1 MLWWPLG
8 WYLLTASLPLR
19 SVGCRPV
26 FYPMYGWHTLLW
38 GCTAGTGPLGFSTAA
53 CKKMYIRITDML
65 PKALLGSALSKQ
77 IQCLT
82 SVDTCIFGDTISVL
96 LTNNKDSE
104 GLIDFPSITW
114 AMGFSS
120 RFKHL
125 YLNTFTHKYIDVSCE
140 LKLPFQPMEITVW
153 FSCLNVEV
161 QCHLKHPRVSA
172 WTWQTWHRAY
182 GTQHAYTLL
191 TR

>member
-1 MLWWPLG
+1 
-8 WYLLTASLPLR
+8 
-19 SVGCRPV
+19 
-26 FYPMYGWHTLLW
+26 
-38 GCTAGTGPLGFSTAA
+38 
-53 CKKMYIRITDML
+53 ML

-96 LTNNKDSE
+96 LTNNRDSE
-104 GLIDFPSITW
+104 GLIDFPSITS

-140 LKLPFQPMEITVW
+140 LKLPFQPMEITV
-153 FSCLNVEV
+153 
-161 QCHLKHPRVSA
+161 
-172 WTWQTWHRAY
+172 
-182 GTQHAYTLL
+182 
-191 TR
+191 

>member
-1 MLWWPLG
+1 
-8 WYLLTASLPLR
+8 
-19 SVGCRPV
+19 
-26 FYPMYGWHTLLW
+26 MYGWHTLLW

-96 LTNNKDSE
+96 LTNNRDSE

-125 YLNTFTHKYIDVSCE
+125 YLNTFTHKYTDVSCE